1 MKLDYSILW
10 FEDKPDWLEP
20 VQGILEIEMEDL
32 GFRLFV
38 DNQANGNNLAELVSN
53 PKFDLI
59 LMDFDLQKTRG
70 EDMNG
75 DELIRQIRHDHGVL
89 TEVVFYSVNKMDV
102 LRDALHKSGTSDGVY
117 YFSRDKDI
125 APNIQKIINTTI
137 KKVMDTNNMRGLA
150 MASVANCD
158 RHVIDAIATR
168 WGQLQGASKSA
179 IRDKAL
185 EKLTSMQSS
194 LSEELVAMQAS
205 LSEDVG
211 KMQTEEDVRKILS
224 SHGYPSQSRFN
235 VLNSVIRSKRKCPEV
250 GPQRDVAQGYS
261 DLLVHRNRLG
271 HARAIER
278 DGKVVFEGHENIS
291 YGDAEFGKLRQE
303 MIACEDALEEL
314 VKLITDGKLD

>member
-20 VQGILEIEMEDL
+20 VQGILEMEMEDL

-38 DNQANGNNLAELVSN
+38 ENQANGNKLAELITD

-70 EDMNG
+70 EEVNG
-75 DELIRQIRHDHGVL
+75 DELIRQIRQDYGVI
-89 TEVVFYSVNKMDV
+89 TEVVFYSVTKMDF
-102 LRDALHKSGTSDGVY
+102 LRDALHKSHTSDGVY

-125 APNIQKIINTTI
+125 AQNIQKVINTTI

-158 RHVIDAIATR
+158 RHVVDAIAIR
-168 WGQLQGASKSA
+168 WGQLRGDDKNA

-185 EKLTSMQSS
+185 EKLASTQES
-194 LSEELVAMQAS
+194 LSKELADLQGSLAEE
-205 LSEDVG
+205 VG
-211 KMQTEEDVRKILS
+211 KMRTEEDVRKILS
-224 SHGYPSQSRFN
+224 SHGYPSRSRFN
-235 VLNSVIRSKRKCPEV
+235 VLNSVTRSKRKCPEV
-250 GPQRDVAQGYS
+250 GPQREIIQNYTQ
-261 DLLVHRNRLG
+261 LLDHRNRLG

-278 DGKVVFEGHENIS
+278 DGKVVFEGHENTS
-291 YGDAEFGKLRQE
+291 YGEAEFRELRQE
-303 MIACEDALEEL
+303 MIACEDALVEL
-314 VKLITDGKLD
+314 VKLISDGKLD